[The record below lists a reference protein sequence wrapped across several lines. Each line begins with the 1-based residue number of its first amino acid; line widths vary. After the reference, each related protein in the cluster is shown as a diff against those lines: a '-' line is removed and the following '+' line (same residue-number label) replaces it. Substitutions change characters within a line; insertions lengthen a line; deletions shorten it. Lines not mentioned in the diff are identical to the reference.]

1 MNTFRIQKTI
11 IFNSDIHFISFSN
24 LKYISLYNALIILLK
39 PKGIS
44 KGSL

>member
-11 IFNSDIHFISFSN
+11 IFNSNIHFISFSN
-24 LKYISLYNALIILLK
+24 LKYISLYNALIILK